1 MNYHQWIYA
10 IGDKAC
16 TWSAALAKDVWPQSP
31 CNDAETYNTGA
42 IIVGILAMLALF
54 AVIRRAEAWH
64 RYYRS

>member
-1 MNYHQWIYA
+1 MSFHQWFYA

-42 IIVGILAMLALF
+42 ILVGIFAMLALF
-54 AVIRRAEAWH
+54 AIIRRADKWH
-64 RYYRS
+64 QYYRR